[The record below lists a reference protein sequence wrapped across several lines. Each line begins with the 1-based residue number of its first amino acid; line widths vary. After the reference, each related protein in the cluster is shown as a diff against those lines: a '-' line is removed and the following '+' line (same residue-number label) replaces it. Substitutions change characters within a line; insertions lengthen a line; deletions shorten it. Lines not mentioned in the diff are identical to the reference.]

1 MNKPRIF
8 LGNVMHRR
16 LRPAVNAFVY
26 PVFYIQLP
34 VRHPELANCP
44 IFSVD
49 RSNLLSFRTKDHGA
63 RDGSPLLP
71 WIQAQLRQRGLP
83 DDGEITLQ
91 CFPRVFGY
99 VFNPVSFWFCRNIE
113 GALIAVLA
121 EVNNT
126 FGGRHSYLLH
136 NADGSPLRDGQEI
149 CASKEF
155 HVSPFNEIEGG
166 YRFRFHLDRPLPLAR
181 IDYDDAEG
189 ELLLTSIS
197 GKPRA
202 WSTAA
207 LLGAFLKMPFLTAGV
222 MFRIH
227 WQALKLWLKGVPF
240 RGAHVSQ
247 PIGRIHSKRWDCVCR
262 DGMDAKARGAGNGS
276 SIPEPS
282 NAGDRPPR
290 QTRRARVWRGALL
303 RCRSLVQITAR
314 HDRRLALHPPLTV
327 NTP

>member
-1 MNKPRIF
+1 MNCRPQLF
-8 LGNVMHRR
+8 LGHVMHRR
-16 LRPAVNAFVY
+16 LRPVVNAFVY

-34 VRHPELANCP
+34 VRDLASANCG

-49 RSNLLSFRTKDHGA
+49 RRNILSFRRQDHGA

-71 WIQAQLRQRGLP
+71 WITALLRERGLP
-83 DDGEITLQ
+83 DDGEIMLQ
-91 CFPRVFGY
+91 TFPRVFGL
-99 VFNPVSFWFCRNIE
+99 VFNPVSFWFCHDRG

-126 FGGRHSYLLH
+126 FGGTRSYLLH
-136 NADGSPLRDGQEI
+136 NPGGAPLRDGQELR
-149 CASKEF
+149 AAKDF

-166 YRFRFHLDRPLPLAR
+166 YRFRFQLNRPVPLAR

-202 WSTAA
+202 WSAGA
-207 LLGAFLKMPFLTAGV
+207 LLGAFLRMPLMTAGV
-222 MFRIH
+222 LFRIH

-247 PIGRIHSKRWDCVCR
+247 P
-262 DGMDAKARGAGNGS
+262 
-276 SIPEPS
+276 
-282 NAGDRPPR
+282 
-290 QTRRARVWRGALL
+290 L
-303 RCRSLVQITAR
+303 RESTK
-314 HDRRLALHPPLTV
+314 
-327 NTP
+327 